1 MTGAC
6 AGVPKCA
13 TVRDVS
19 DPTAQQPAPPA
30 PATPAAQPPPQ
41 QPAAS
46 AQPQQNAAPVTN
58 VTVNLPPDLLR
69 MAGLSA
75 QSQPAAQSG
84 TPPAPAAQPAT
95 PPTPPPAAAA
105 PAQPAAVEAPKP
117 IEPAKPAEPSADV
130 TALQAQLSELKAQQR
145 ATLIRAEV
153 DRVSLTGGAINAADV
168 LKLVADELDVAADG
182 RVIAKGDPRVTG
194 EQHVARF
201 LAARPHMLK
210 PQVQGGGAG
219 APSTVT
225 PPTAP
230 ATPKPDMSTNEGA
243 TALAKKIAEARGFA
257 RPSTAA

>member
-1 MTGAC
+1 M
-6 AGVPKCA
+6 
-13 TVRDVS
+13 S

-30 PATPAAQPPPQ
+30 TATPAAQPPAQ
-41 QPAAS
+41 QPAAPS

-75 QSQPAAQSG
+75 QNG
-84 TPPAPAAQPAT
+84 TPPAPAAQPPAA
-95 PPTPPPAAAA
+95 PPPPPAAAA

-117 IEPAKPAEPSADV
+117 AEQPKPAEPDAAV
-130 TALQAQLSELKAQQR
+130 AALQAQLSAMREQHN
-145 ATLIRAEV
+145 ATLVRAVV
-153 DRVSLTGGAINAADV
+153 DRVAITGGAINSEVV
-168 LKLVADELDVAADG
+168 LKLIRDELDVAADG
-182 RVIAKGDPRVTG
+182 KVIAKGDPRVTG

-201 LAARPHMLK
+201 LAANPYLLK

-225 PPTAP
+225 APTAP
-230 ATPKPDMSTNEGA
+230 ATPKLDMSTNAGA
-243 TALAKKIAEARGFA
+243 TALAQKIAEARGFA